1 MARLTKCVWK
11 LPNGEDWVSYRVE
24 WRDHGA
30 DRRKP
35 FLKFA
40 EAAEFMAKLALD
52 LKARKAYPRMPARV
66 DRIIRIRPKTAD
78 VIPFPRR
85 KGGA

>member
-1 MARLTKCVWK
+1 
-11 LPNGEDWVSYRVE
+11 VSYRVE

-30 DRRKP
+30 PRRKP
-35 FLKFA
+35 FLKFS
-40 EAAEFMAKLALD
+40 AAVEFMADLARD
-52 LKARKAYPRMPARV
+52 MKSRKAFGRAPARV

-85 KGGA
+85 KGGV

>member
-1 MARLTKCVWK
+1 MAKLTKCVWK

-24 WRDHGA
+24 WKEHGA
-30 DRRKP
+30 PRRKP
-35 FLKFA
+35 FLKFS
-40 EAAEFMAKLALD
+40 AAAQFMADLAVGM
-52 LKARKAYPRMPARV
+52 KKRKAFPRASARV
-66 DRIIRIRPKTAD
+66 NRIIRIRPKTAD